1 MSSVSAYLSQHQP
14 LTSDSVFGYLAEC
27 SSHMTDSLIHRFH
40 QCLNPDL
47 LLQLARDSGWC
58 QRLRK
63 IHPFEF
69 LYSLVFGQLSAVHCT
84 LNAQAQSLT
93 LPVFRQA
100 VDQRYTPAAV
110 AYFQA
115 AFTHTLKLTLEDQSP
130 TPLAQ
135 LLQPHFAAVRLFD
148 STLLECDPSLAA
160 LFPACGGRASP
171 AGLKVLLSFEYTQS
185 LFAPLAVL
193 PSIRSDQ
200 GLASAATR
208 PVGRNELG
216 IYDKGFYKGPA
227 LQDLA
232 QRGGYFLIP
241 YPHSVSVW
249 QTDPH
254 GQRQLLELS
263 SELNNAVGPLVQWS
277 HLGLGQAAAQ
287 LGPVRLVAFRLAEE
301 NANRRRDALRKK
313 CRAYGRTP
321 TAQAL
326 VLAGWLILVTNAP
339 PEKLP
344 TQAVGYLYRVRW
356 QIELVFKQLKS
367 IFRLEALPSQ
377 NDSRVQ
383 CEVWAR
389 LLCAL
394 LLFVFHRHA
403 NTLCWAQHQR
413 EISFAKLAKL
423 LRQLGHTLARACF
436 LGRDPLT
443 QILNELWRKT
453 LKHTR
458 KEHQKTRKTTWQNLC
473 DHWLL
478 PLSSAPVSVGS

>member
-1 MSSVSAYLSQHQP
+1 M
-14 LTSDSVFGYLAEC
+14 
-27 SSHMTDSLIHRFH
+27 
-40 QCLNPDL
+40 
-47 LLQLARDSGWC
+47 
-58 QRLRK
+58 
-63 IHPFEF
+63 
-69 LYSLVFGQLSAVHCT
+69 
-84 LNAQAQSLT
+84 
-93 LPVFRQA
+93 
-100 VDQRYTPAAV
+100 
-110 AYFQA
+110 AYFRT
-115 AFTHTLKLTLEDQSP
+115 AFTDTLKLTPEDQST

-135 LLQPHFAAVRLFD
+135 LLLPHFTAVRLFD
-148 STLLECDPSLAA
+148 
-160 LFPACGGRASP
+160 R
-171 AGLKVLLSFEYTQS
+171 K
-185 LFAPLAVL
+185 
-193 PSIRSDQ
+193 
-200 GLASAATR
+200 
-208 PVGRNELG
+208 LG

-241 YPHSVSVW
+241 HPHSVSVW
-249 QTDPH
+249 QTTPQDH
-254 GQRQLLELS
+254 RHLLD
-263 SELNNAVGPLVQWS
+263 LNFERKSALGPLVQWS
-277 HLGLGQAAAQ
+277 NLWLGQTASQ

-344 TQAVGYLYRVRW
+344 AQAVGYLYRVRW

-367 IFRLEALPSQ
+367 IFRLEILPSQ
-377 NDSRVQ
+377 NGSRVQ
-383 CEVWAR
+383 CEIWAR

-394 LLFVFHRHA
+394 LLFVFHQHA

-423 LRQLGHTLARACF
+423 LRQLGYTLARACF
-436 LGRDPLT
+436 LGPDPLT
-443 QILNELWRKT
+443 QILNELWRKI

-458 KEHQKTRKTTWQNLC
+458 KEHQNTRKTTWQNLC

-478 PLSSAPVSVGS
+478 PCSSEPVSVGS

>member
-1 MSSVSAYLSQHQP
+1 ML
-14 LTSDSVFGYLAEC
+14 LTY
-27 SSHMTDSLIHRFH
+27 MTDTLIHRFH

-47 LLQLARDSGWC
+47 LLQLAKDSGWY
-58 QRLRK
+58 QRLGK

-115 AFTHTLKLTLEDQSP
+115 AFTHTLKLTLEDPST
-130 TPLAQ
+130 TPLTQ

-148 STLLECDPSLAA
+148 STLLECDPSLAT

-185 LFAPLAVL
+185 LFAPLTVL
-193 PSIRSDQ
+193 PSKRSDQ
-200 GLASAATR
+200 GLAQLVTR
-208 PVGRNELG
+208 AVGANELG

-232 QRGGYFLIP
+232 ERGGYFLIP

-249 QTDPH
+249 QTDPQ
-254 GQRQLLELS
+254 GQRQPLELS
-263 SELNNAVGPLVQWS
+263 SALKTAVSSRVQWS
-277 HLGLGQAAAQ
+277 HLWLGQAASQ

-326 VLAGWLILVTNAP
+326 VLAGWLILLTNAP

-367 IFRLEALPSQ
+367 IFRLDVLPSQ
-377 NDSRVQ
+377 NASRVQ
-383 CEVWAR
+383 CEIWAR

-394 LLFVFHRHA
+394 LLFVLHRHA

-423 LRQLGHTLARACF
+423 LRQLGYTLARACF
-436 LGRDPLT
+436 LGLTSLT
-443 QILNELWRKT
+443 QFLKELWRKT

-458 KEHQKTRKTTWQNLC
+458 KEHQKSRPTTWQNLC
-473 DHWLL
+473 DHWLQ
-478 PLSSAPVSVGS
+478 PAQSQPVTAGSYSN

>member
-1 MSSVSAYLSQHQP
+1 MP
-14 LTSDSVFGYLAEC
+14 LIY
-27 SSHMTDSLIHRFH
+27 MTDMLIHRFH

-58 QRLRK
+58 QRLGK

-93 LPVFRQA
+93 RPVFRQA

-110 AYFQA
+110 AYFQS
-115 AFTHTLKLTLEDQSP
+115 AFAHTLALSLEDPSS

-135 LLQPHFAAVRLFD
+135 LLQPHFSAVRLFD
-148 STLLECDPSLAA
+148 STLLECDPALAT

-185 LFAPLAVL
+185 LFAPLSVL
-193 PSIRSDQ
+193 PSKRSDQ
-200 GLASAATR
+200 GLAPLVTR
-208 PVGRNELG
+208 AVGANELG

-232 QRGGYFLIP
+232 ERGGYFLIP

-249 QTDPH
+249 QTNPQ
-254 GQRQLLELS
+254 GQAQLLELS
-263 SELNNAVGPLVQWS
+263 AELKTAVGPRVQWS
-277 HLGLGQAAAQ
+277 KLCLGQGASQ

-367 IFRLEALPSQ
+367 IFRLDVLPSQ
-377 NDSRVQ
+377 NSSRVQ

-389 LLCAL
+389 LLCGL
-394 LLFVFHRHA
+394 LLFVLHRHA
-403 NTLCWAQHQR
+403 NALCWAQHQR

-423 LRQLGHTLARACF
+423 LRQLGYALARACF
-436 LGRDPLT
+436 LGRAPLA
-443 QILNELWRKT
+443 QFLKELWRKA
-453 LKHTR
+453 LKHAR
-458 KEHQKTRKTTWQNLC
+458 KEHQKSRPTTWQNLC
-473 DHWLL
+473 DHWLQ
-478 PLSSAPVSVGS
+478 PAQPGPVTAGSYSV

>member
-1 MSSVSAYLSQHQP
+1 
-14 LTSDSVFGYLAEC
+14 
-27 SSHMTDSLIHRFH
+27 MTQTLLEQFH
-40 QCLNPDL
+40 QCLNPQL
-47 LLQLARDSGWC
+47 ILQLAKDSGWC
-58 QRLRK
+58 RRLRK

-69 LYSLVFGQLSAVHCT
+69 LYSSVLGQLSAVHCT

-93 LPVFRQA
+93 LPVARQA
-100 VDQRYTPAAV
+100 VDQRYNPAAA
-110 AYFQA
+110 AYFQS
-115 AFTHTLKLTLEDQSP
+115 AFTHTLNRTLQDPST

-135 LLQPHFAAVRLFD
+135 GLQPHFAAVRLFD
-148 STLLECDPSLAA
+148 STLLECDPSLAQ

-185 LFAPLAVL
+185 LFAPLSLL
-193 PSIRSDQ
+193 PSKRSDQ
-200 GLASAATR
+200 GLAQLVTQA
-208 PVGRNELG
+208 VGPNELG

-249 QTDPH
+249 QTDPQ
-254 GQRQLLELS
+254 GQSQLLDLSAELQTA
-263 SELNNAVGPLVQWS
+263 EGPWVQWS
-277 HLGLGQAAAQ
+277 NLCLGQAASQ
-287 LGPVRLVAFRLAEE
+287 LGPIRLVAFRLAEE

-326 VLAGWLILVTNAP
+326 SLAGWLILVTNAP

-367 IFRLEALPSQ
+367 VLPLDVLPSA
-377 NDSRVQ
+377 NAARVQ
-383 CEVWAR
+383 CEIWAR

-394 LLFVFHRHA
+394 LLFVLHRHA

-423 LRQLGHTLARACF
+423 LRQFGYTLARACF
-436 LGRDPLT
+436 LGPDPLT
-443 QILNELWRKT
+443 QILNELWRKI

-458 KEHQKTRKTTWQNLC
+458 KEHQPTRKTTWQNLC
-473 DHWLL
+473 DHWLQ
-478 PLSSAPVSVGS
+478 PLESAPSSSLRVSIVLSA